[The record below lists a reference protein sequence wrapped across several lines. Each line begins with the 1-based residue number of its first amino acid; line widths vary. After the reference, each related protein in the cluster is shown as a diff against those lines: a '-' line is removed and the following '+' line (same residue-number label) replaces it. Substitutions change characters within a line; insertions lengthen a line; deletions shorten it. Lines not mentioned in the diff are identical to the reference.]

1 MFAGK
6 APGLISDAGHPRTD
20 EQARE
25 LATAGENRI
34 HSVDYAGGLL
44 TLEDAAQYLGLEK
57 DHQAPVHAV
66 RYLCRTRKLRFLK
79 VGKTLRFRR
88 EWLDEYIDSQSI
100 APIRRT

>member
-1 MFAGK
+1 MAGTIR
-6 APGLISDAGHPRTD
+6 GSDAGSDRRHDTELD
-20 EQARE
+20 ERRLLWE
-25 LATAGENRI
+25 DGE
-34 HSVDYAGGLL
+34 GLL
-44 TLEDAAQYLGLEK
+44 TLEEAARYLGLAK
-57 DHQAPVHAV
+57 DHKAPVHAV